1 MYILTLIGIHTD
13 INIEINIKKNI
24 DMEKAMGCEIE
35 INNKNIN
42 EINIFMKRE
51 VNTALD
57 NDRTL

>member
-1 MYILTLIGIHTD
+1 
-13 INIEINIKKNI
+13 
-24 DMEKAMGCEIE
+24 MGCEIE

>member
-1 MYILTLIGIHTD
+1 
-13 INIEINIKKNI
+13 
-24 DMEKAMGCEIE
+24 MEKAMGCEIE